1 MDEQPSHKAPQSK
14 RKAPVVLILFL
25 CIAAFMAGLF
35 VFVKNTPP
43 TKKTPIIK

>member
-1 MDEQPSHKAPQSK
+1 MTHDPQSKK